1 MTDRKSRQPSPVT
14 AARALRQQLARD
26 DGAQALVEVEQAA
39 IAARKNMKR
48 LRALREEREVQ
59 DRKDLQTP
67 TEAKPRKKSKRRTL
81 R

>member
-1 MTDRKSRQPSPVT
+1 MTDRKPRQPSPVT

-26 DGAQALVEVEQAA
+26 DGAQAMVEVEQAA

-59 DRKDLQTP
+59 ERKDLETSP
-67 TEAKPRKKSKRRTL
+67 AAKPAKKRKRPSL

>member
-1 MTDRKSRQPSPVT
+1 MTYRKSGQPSPVT

-26 DGAQALVEVEQAA
+26 DGAQAMVEVEQAA

-48 LRALREEREVQ
+48 LRALREEKEVQ
-59 DRKDLQTP
+59 DRKDLETSP
-67 TEAKPRKKSKRRTL
+67 VAKPAKKSKQRSL

>member
-39 IAARKNMKR
+39 IAARKNMER

-59 DRKDLQTP
+59 DQKDLQTP